1 MDSAQIRDLD
11 NFGSVVLY
19 IYIYCICIYNIY
31 YKENIN
37 KMRRRSR
44 ERDGLF
50 QNFLFL
56 CLKKVMAIEENKK
69 RCKGLR
75 TSKSRTNVS
84 TENNHST
91 HEKLKKIVNPTQPAV
106 RSE

>member
-44 ERDGLF
+44 ERDCLF

-69 RCKGLR
+69 RCIGLR

-84 TENNHST
+84 TENNHT
-91 HEKLKKIVNPTQPAV
+91 TLHTKN
-106 RSE
+106 

>member
-1 MDSAQIRDLD
+1 
-11 NFGSVVLY
+11 
-19 IYIYCICIYNIY
+19 
-31 YKENIN
+31 
-37 KMRRRSR
+37 MRRRSR
-44 ERDGLF
+44 ERDCLF

-56 CLKKVMAIEENKK
+56 CLKKVMAIEANRK
-69 RCKGLR
+69 RCEGLR

-106 RSE
+106 RVKNFDSDIKIAIEDMMITIEMT

>member
-1 MDSAQIRDLD
+1 
-11 NFGSVVLY
+11 
-19 IYIYCICIYNIY
+19 
-31 YKENIN
+31 
-37 KMRRRSR
+37 MRRRSR
-44 ERDGLF
+44 ERDCLF

-56 CLKKVMAIEENKK
+56 CLKKVMAIEANRK

-106 RSE
+106 RVKNFDSDLKIAIEDMMITIEMT

>member
-1 MDSAQIRDLD
+1 
-11 NFGSVVLY
+11 
-19 IYIYCICIYNIY
+19 
-31 YKENIN
+31 
-37 KMRRRSR
+37 MRRRSR
-44 ERDGLF
+44 ERDCLF

-84 TENNHST
+84 TVST
-91 HEKLKKIVNPTQPAV
+91 HEKLKKIVNPDPTRGQ
-106 RSE
+106 SKNF

>member
-1 MDSAQIRDLD
+1 
-11 NFGSVVLY
+11 
-19 IYIYCICIYNIY
+19 
-31 YKENIN
+31 
-37 KMRRRSR
+37 MRRRSR
-44 ERDGLF
+44 ERDGFF

-56 CLKKVMAIEENKK
+56 CLKKVIAIEENKK

-106 RSE
+106 RVKNFDSDLKIAIEDMMITIEMT

>member
-1 MDSAQIRDLD
+1 
-11 NFGSVVLY
+11 
-19 IYIYCICIYNIY
+19 
-31 YKENIN
+31 
-37 KMRRRSR
+37 MRRRSR
-44 ERDGLF
+44 ERDCLF

-56 CLKKVMAIEENKK
+56 CLKKVMAIEANRK

-106 RSE
+106 RVKNFDSDLKIAIEAMMITIEMT

>member
-1 MDSAQIRDLD
+1 
-11 NFGSVVLY
+11 
-19 IYIYCICIYNIY
+19 
-31 YKENIN
+31 
-37 KMRRRSR
+37 MRGRSR
-44 ERDGLF
+44 ERDDHF
-50 QNFLFL
+50 QNFLTL

-84 TENNHST
+84 TENNHTTLHYT
-91 HEKLKKIVNPTQPAV
+91 HEKLKKIVNPTQPNP

>member
-1 MDSAQIRDLD
+1 
-11 NFGSVVLY
+11 
-19 IYIYCICIYNIY
+19 
-31 YKENIN
+31 
-37 KMRRRSR
+37 MRRRSR

-84 TENNHST
+84 TENNHTT
-91 HEKLKKIVNPTQPAV
+91 HEKLKKIVNPNQPAV

>member
-1 MDSAQIRDLD
+1 
-11 NFGSVVLY
+11 
-19 IYIYCICIYNIY
+19 
-31 YKENIN
+31 
-37 KMRRRSR
+37 MRGRSR
-44 ERDGLF
+44 ERDDHF

-69 RCKGLR
+69 RCIGLR

-106 RSE
+106 RVKNFDSDLKIAIEAMMITIEMT